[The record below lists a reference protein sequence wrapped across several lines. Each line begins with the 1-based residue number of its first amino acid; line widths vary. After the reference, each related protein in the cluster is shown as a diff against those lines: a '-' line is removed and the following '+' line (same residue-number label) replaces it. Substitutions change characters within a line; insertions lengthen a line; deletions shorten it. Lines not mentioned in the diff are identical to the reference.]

1 MKYFTLKELTRSD
14 TATKNKIDN
23 TPTDNAVKNLTA
35 LVDKVLD
42 PLREMYGKPI
52 YISSGYRCPRLNKAV
67 GGVAGSQHKT
77 GQAAD
82 IQQVKKI
89 IQDGEE
95 VTVVD
100 HEANRRVFKLI
111 EENFDFDQLLWENG
125 GRWIH
130 VSYRADGKNR
140 RQVKRL
146 WKK

>member
-1 MKYFTLKELTRSD
+1 MKYFTLNELTRSD

-23 TPTDNAVKNLTA
+23 TPTAEAVKNLTA
-35 LVDKVLD
+35 LVDNVLD

-77 GQAAD
+77 GQAVD

-89 IQDGEE
+89 IQDGKE

>member
-1 MKYFTLKELTRSD
+1 MKYFTLNELTRSD

-23 TPTDNAVKNLTA
+23 TPTDDAVKNLTA
-35 LVDKVLD
+35 LVDNVLD

-52 YISSGYRCPRLNKAV
+52 YISSGYRCPELNKAV
-67 GGVAGSQHKT
+67 GGVSGSQHKT

-82 IQQVKKI
+82 INQRSR
-89 IQDGEE
+89 EE
-95 VTVVD
+95 N
-100 HEANRRVFKLI
+100 ARIFKLI

-140 RQVKRL
+140 RQVKHL

>member
-1 MKYFTLKELTRSD
+1 MKYFTLNELTRSD
-14 TATKNKIDN
+14 TASRMKVDNK
-23 TPTDNAVKNLTA
+23 PTAEAVKNLTA
-35 LVDKVLD
+35 LVDNVLD

-67 GGVAGSQHKT
+67 GGVPGSQHKT

-89 IQDGEE
+89 MQNGEE

-125 GRWIH
+125 GQWVH

-140 RQVKRL
+140 RQVKHL